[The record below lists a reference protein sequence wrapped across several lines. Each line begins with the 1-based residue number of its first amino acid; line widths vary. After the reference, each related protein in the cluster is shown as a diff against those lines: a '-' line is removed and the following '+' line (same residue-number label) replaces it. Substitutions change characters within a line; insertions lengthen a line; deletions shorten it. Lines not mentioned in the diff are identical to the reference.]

1 MTMPLGFTIA
11 AFNLDRVKRYLAK
24 QAADEGRPKLRA
36 KRRQGTWSQ
45 AVEDGATK
53 ARGKA
58 PPG

>member
-1 MTMPLGFTIA
+1 MLLGFTVA
-11 AFNLDRVKRYLAK
+11 AFNLDRVKSFLAK
-24 QAADEGRPKLRA
+24 QAADEERPKPRA

-45 AVEDGATK
+45 AVDGATK